1 VDTNEKKTCEQACE
15 VWSRVVGYYRPT
27 NNWNKGKQ
35 HEFALRRPF
44 VVNSAAVDRIA
55 SPASVESPTGKPKP
69 R

>member
-1 VDTNEKKTCEQACE
+1 MDTNEKKTCEQACE

-35 HEFALRRPF
+35 QEFAARKTF
-44 VVNSAAVDRIA
+44 CVSDAAVDRIPV
-55 SPASVESPTGKPKP
+55 PAKFPADKP

>member
-1 VDTNEKKTCEQACE
+1 MDTNDKKTCEQACE

-35 HEFALRRPF
+35 AEFTQRRTF
-44 VVNSAAVDRIA
+44 TVTNAAVDRIA
-55 SPASVESPTGKPKP
+55 SPDIAKNGP

>member
-1 VDTNEKKTCEQACE
+1 MDTNEKKTCEQPCE

-35 HEFALRRPF
+35 HEFALRRTF
-44 VVNSAAVDRIA
+44 VVSNAAVDKIPAFADA
-55 SPASVESPTGKPKP
+55 SAGKPKP